1 MRSEQPEEERLASE
15 WPSDWMRAVL
25 GMCALR
31 ALEQGPSYGYAIIA
45 DLGASGL
52 GTVKGGTLYPLL
64 SRYESTG
71 LVSVEWRP
79 GDAGPGR
86 KYFSLTDRG
95 HGELERMRSEWM
107 RFTANGND
115 YLSRARTAGTDSP

>member
-1 MRSEQPEEERLASE
+1 MNSEHQEEVQLTSA

-25 GMCALR
+25 GMFALR
-31 ALEQGPSYGYAIIA
+31 AVEQGASYGYAIIS
-45 DLGASGL
+45 DLEANGL

-64 SRYESTG
+64 SRYESAG
-71 LVSVEWRP
+71 FVAVEWRP

-95 HGELERMRSEWM
+95 RSELERTRSEWL

-115 YLSRARTAGTDSP
+115 YLNTAPTGRTDTP